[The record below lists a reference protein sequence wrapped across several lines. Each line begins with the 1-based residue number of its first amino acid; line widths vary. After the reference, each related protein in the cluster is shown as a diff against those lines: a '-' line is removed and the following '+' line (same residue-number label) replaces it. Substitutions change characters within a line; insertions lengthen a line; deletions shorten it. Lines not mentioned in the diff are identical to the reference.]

1 MLSHPTLSLISS
13 IRERLKPEFLF
24 SDLMAL
30 MAPDLMSIF
39 ACSVA
44 VAVSTTGWSESAV
57 VKQIIKSIYEQ
68 QVSFKQFSIV
78 GLSEKLT
85 EHIKWVD
92 YTNIQTRSIYIL
104 HSCWLAFIEHSTD
117 NCWNYIILSRTAFQA
132 TLVCLVGWTLLLQ
145 SKQCLFL

>member
-1 MLSHPTLSLISS
+1 MWSHPTLSLISS

-57 VKQIIKSIYEQ
+57 VKQIIK
-68 QVSFKQFSIV
+68 
-78 GLSEKLT
+78 
-85 EHIKWVD
+85 
-92 YTNIQTRSIYIL
+92 
-104 HSCWLAFIEHSTD
+104 
-117 NCWNYIILSRTAFQA
+117 
-132 TLVCLVGWTLLLQ
+132 
-145 SKQCLFL
+145 